1 MNLYDA
7 CPGRRIQR
15 GGIPLKRILTCFL
28 PLGIPLLIFRL
39 GTLRHTD
46 PGTGYYLG
54 GHPVLCIA
62 VLCFLILFCLAFAL
76 LAKREADRTAIDIP
90 FLQSVFQK
98 APLVLSAALSILLI
112 LFRVPQVLSG
122 ERIQTIL
129 LLIYLVFHG
138 LAAWS
143 FLIIAFDL
151 PEGPA
156 TLSDLLDAAPAAAF
170 ASELLLRYSVSPI
183 NLHDSVSVL
192 RVICACALA
201 MGWLR
206 AASSL
211 IGSDRKAFA
220 VSAGTGLFAFFCCT
234 VFQLPELPLLRCF
247 SAADNLELMLQSAA
261 SVALLIFLSC
271 MIPLPASGSEK
282 MIFRKDETEL
292 PDRNPNHLTDTPVS
306 SINTE
311 E

>member
-1 MNLYDA
+1 M
-7 CPGRRIQR
+7 
-15 GGIPLKRILTCFL
+15 KRILTCFL

-39 GTLRHTD
+39 AMLRHTD
-46 PGTGYYLG
+46 PRTGYYLG
-54 GHPVLCIA
+54 GHPLLCIT
-62 VLCFLILFCLAFAL
+62 VLCFLILFCFAFAL
-76 LAKREADRTAIDIP
+76 FAKREADRSSIDVP
-90 FLQSVFQK
+90 FLQSVYQK
-98 APLVLSAALSILLI
+98 APLVLSAALSVLLI
-112 LFRVPQVLSG
+112 LFRAPQVFSG

-143 FLIIAFDL
+143 FLMGAFDL

-156 TLSDLLDAAPAAAF
+156 ALSDMLDAAPAAAF
-170 ASELLLRYSVSPI
+170 AAELLLRYSVSPI

-206 AASSL
+206 AASSV
-211 IGSDRKAFA
+211 ISNDRKAFA
-220 VSAGTGLFAFFCCT
+220 VSAGAGLFAFFCCV

-247 SAADNLELMLQSAA
+247 SSADNLELLFQAAASAA
-261 SVALLIFLSC
+261 LLVFLSG
-271 MIPLPASGSEK
+271 MILPPSSDSEK
-282 MIFRKDETEL
+282 KIFRKEEPGL
-292 PDRNPNHLTDTPVS
+292 PDGDPDLLADSPES
-306 SINTE
+306 SVTAE